1 MKQINEGNG
10 LYLRVST
17 VILIRIL
24 ELNNL
29 SQVADSMGFSQ
40 LEGEVTDEEEA
51 RMIHVVMD

>member
-1 MKQINEGNG
+1 MGV
-10 LYLRVST
+10 YLRVST

-29 SQVADSMGFSQ
+29 SQMADSMGFSQ

-51 RMIHVVMD
+51 RMIHVVID

>member
-1 MKQINEGNG
+1 MGV
-10 LYLRVST
+10 YLRVST
-17 VILIRIL
+17 VILIHIL

-29 SQVADSMGFSQ
+29 SQMADSMGFSQ

>member
-1 MKQINEGNG
+1 MGV
-10 LYLRVST
+10 YLRVST

-29 SQVADSMGFSQ
+29 SQMADSMGFSQ

-51 RMIHVVMD
+51 KMIHVVID